1 MDADL
6 HWTEADAELARAE
19 TLALLK
25 RECPKCPDLD
35 ELLTIL
41 RAPDIA
47 GALGERPEYE
57 YSIAWMPT
65 FTDESLG
72 DAGEDW
78 EVLSWDGARVPEPDR
93 GRRGLTTPPRGRP
106 RGPLTPALEPRPC
119 PSPPPPPTR

>member
-47 GALGERPEYE
+47 GALGERPEHE

-78 EVLSWDGARVPEPDR
+78 EVLITARTGLNRSAVVEVALRQLHAAGSIPFADPPAAPSGPPAKSAKR
-93 GRRGLTTPPRGRP
+93 G
-106 RGPLTPALEPRPC
+106 
-119 PSPPPPPTR
+119 